1 MEVIPAIDIKGG
13 RCVRLYQGDYERETV
28 YSESPP
34 DVARQWSDMGAR
46 RLHVVDLDGAKAG
59 GPVNFDV
66 VREIASAVDVPVQL
80 GGGIGTLK
88 VAREALSFGVSRV
101 IVGTA
106 AVEDPALL
114 EELCRELD
122 AEAVVVSV
130 DARDGIVLKRGW
142 TESSREHVSDVVDR
156 IEQIGVRR
164 FVYTDVGRDG
174 TLTEP
179 NFPSIEAL
187 ERKTPLKIV
196 VAGGISSIDH
206 LVRLSELGVEAAIV
220 GKAVYSGD
228 IELPQ
233 AIEAVSSNG
242 KITA

>member
-80 GGGIGTLK
+80 GGGIGTLE

-130 DARDGIVLKRGW
+130 DAR
-142 TESSREHVSDVVDR
+142 T
-156 IEQIGVRR
+156 
-164 FVYTDVGRDG
+164 
-174 TLTEP
+174 
-179 NFPSIEAL
+179 AL
-187 ERKTPLKIV
+187 C
-196 VAGGISSIDH
+196 
-206 LVRLSELGVEAAIV
+206 
-220 GKAVYSGD
+220 
-228 IELPQ
+228 
-233 AIEAVSSNG
+233 
-242 KITA
+242 